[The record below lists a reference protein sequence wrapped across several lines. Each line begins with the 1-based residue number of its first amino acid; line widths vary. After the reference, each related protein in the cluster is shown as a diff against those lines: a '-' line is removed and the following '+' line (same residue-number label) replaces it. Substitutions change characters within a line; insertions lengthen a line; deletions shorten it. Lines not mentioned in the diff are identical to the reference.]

1 MIQLE
6 DTVEV
11 LNLIFSIMNKWLI
24 ANKLTLNLAKTRF
37 IEVVIKA
44 VTRMQL
50 IQKLVI
56 KIPWFMS

>member
-1 MIQLE
+1 
-6 DTVEV
+6 V
-11 LNLIFSIMNKWLI
+11 LNLIFTIMNKWLI

-37 IEVVIKA
+37 IEVVLKA
-44 VTRMQL
+44 VTCMQH